1 MSDIKCRIT
10 KNCYFNPTDLEPSL
24 FRYLVSK
31 HMQDIHFYLFI
42 YNSFRETMTIS
53 HLSLLFCTE
62 YRYQLKQKRSY
73 NTLFLEV
80 IICLITILSANTSTF
95 VTEESNNLAAFTT
108 PVLSVKIVM
117 WLSDS
122 G

>member
-1 MSDIKCRIT
+1 MLFFFTHSHPTSDIWYVGIYKT
-10 KNCYFNPTDLEPSL
+10 
-24 FRYLVSK
+24 
-31 HMQDIHFYLFI
+31 HFALPPRDAMKI
-42 YNSFRETMTIS
+42 PP
-53 HLSLLFCTE
+53 HLAILFCINCT
-62 YRYQLKQKRSY
+62 YQLNKTTTIKKTT

-80 IICLITILSANTSTF
+80 IICLITTLSANTSTF
-95 VTEESNNLAAFTT
+95 VTEESNSLAAFTT

>member
-1 MSDIKCRIT
+1 M
-10 KNCYFNPTDLEPSL
+10 
-24 FRYLVSK
+24 
-31 HMQDIHFYLFI
+31 
-42 YNSFRETMTIS
+42 
-53 HLSLLFCTE
+53 
-62 YRYQLKQKRSY
+62 

-122 G
+122 GWSKLVTSVSFAIVSPGKEARNH

>member
-1 MSDIKCRIT
+1 MKIQ
-10 KNCYFNPTDLEPSL
+10 L
-24 FRYLVSK
+24 
-31 HMQDIHFYLFI
+31 
-42 YNSFRETMTIS
+42 
-53 HLSLLFCTE
+53 HLAPLFCIDS
-62 YRYQLKQKRSY
+62 RYQLNKTKKEAT